1 MRLLE
6 NSSNG
11 LHRSDGVEFVPAVV
25 GVVNI
30 STPDEIPLANH
41 GFKIG
46 TVVLAAGFRRVGLP
60 YFPLAY
66 RFEDQI
72 ALLS

>member
-6 NSSNG
+6 RSFDE
-11 LHRSDGVEFVPAVV
+11 LHGSDRVELVPTMV

-30 STPDEIPLANH
+30 GTPDEIPLANH

-46 TVVLAAGFRRVGLP
+46 TVVLAAGFRCVWLP
-60 YFPLAY
+60 HFALAD
-66 RFEDQI
+66 RFEDQV